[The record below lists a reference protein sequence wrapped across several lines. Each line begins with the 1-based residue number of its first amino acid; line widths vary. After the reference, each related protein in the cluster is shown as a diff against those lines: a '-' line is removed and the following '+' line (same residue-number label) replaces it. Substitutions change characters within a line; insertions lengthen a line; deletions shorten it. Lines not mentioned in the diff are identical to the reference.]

1 MSGLVVRDAFTLYN
15 STNKNGFS
23 AWMNFL
29 NVNSASTSLSDYGVL
44 GLAPNPSATEPY
56 KSLPSKLRESGI
68 ISSQIFSLQLSD
80 ATDSSILT
88 LGGYD
93 EAFLRYLLSYQL
105 PASIYA
111 NLTSDDLD

>member
-29 NVNSASTSLSDYGVL
+29 NVNSASNSLSDYGVL
-44 GLAPNPSATEPY
+44 GLAPNPSSTEPY

-93 EAFLRYLLSYQL
+93 EAFLKYLLSYQL